1 MGDQMESLKRKKEGE
16 KMIINDSSDSNG
28 YRSLRES
35 VYSKIKKKI
44 LIGEMKPGTRI
55 VEVTLAE
62 SLGVSRTPVREAI
75 RQLEK
80 EGMVTVVEPRKGS
93 YVSDISVKDMVDI
106 LEVRAELEALAAK
119 LATSRALE
127 EEIQE
132 MEKISGMYRQAI
144 YENDT
149 ENIIKYDEMFHKK
162 IVSASGNKSLIVVS
176 ETIQD
181 MALRFRYLYY
191 DDFSRYENMPS
202 EHRHILDA
210 IRSKD
215 AEMAKEVALSH
226 VGDLKAFVIS
236 EGEHGFK
243 KV

>member
-1 MGDQMESLKRKKEGE
+1 
-16 KMIINDSSDSNG
+16 MIINGSGDNNG
-28 YRSLRES
+28 YSSLRES

-80 EGMVTVVEPRKGS
+80 EGMVTVIEPRRGS
-93 YVSDISVKDMVDI
+93 YVSDVSVKDMVDI
-106 LEVRAELEALAAK
+106 LEVRGELEALAAA
-119 LATSRALE
+119 LASERATE
-127 EEIQE
+127 EEIME
-132 MEKISGMYRQAI
+132 MEKISSLYRDAI
-144 YENDT
+144 YDNDT
-149 ENIIKYDEMFHKK
+149 ENIIKYDELFHKK
-162 IVSASGNKSLIVVS
+162 IVGASGNKSLIAVS

-202 EHRHILDA
+202 EHRHLLDA

-215 AEMAKEVALSH
+215 VNKAKEVAISH
-226 VGDLKAFVIS
+226 VANLKEFVKG
-236 EGEHGFK
+236 EGEHGFRK
-243 KV
+243 DAPVM

>member
-1 MGDQMESLKRKKEGE
+1 
-16 KMIINDSSDSNG
+16 MIINDSGDSNG
-28 YRSLRES
+28 YSSLRES
-35 VYSKIKKKI
+35 VYSKIKKRI

-80 EGMVTVVEPRKGS
+80 EGMVTVIEPRRGS
-93 YVSDISVKDMVDI
+93 YVSDVSVKDMVDI
-106 LEVRAELEALAAK
+106 LEVRGELEALAAA
-119 LATSRALE
+119 LASERATE
-127 EEIQE
+127 EEIME
-132 MEKISGMYRQAI
+132 MERISGLYREAI
-144 YENDT
+144 YDNDT
-149 ENIIKYDEMFHKK
+149 ENIIKYDELFHKK
-162 IVSASGNKSLIVVS
+162 IVGASGNKSLIAVS

-215 AEMAKEVALSH
+215 MNKAKEVAVSH
-226 VGDLKAFVIS
+226 VANLKEFVKE
-236 EGEHGFK
+236 EGEHGFRK
-243 KV
+243 EEHPMKA

>member
-1 MGDQMESLKRKKEGE
+1 
-16 KMIINDSSDSNG
+16 MIINDSNG

-44 LIGEMKPGTRI
+44 LVGDMKPGTRI
-55 VEVTLAE
+55 VEVNLAE

-80 EGMVTVVEPRKGS
+80 EGMVTVVEPRRGC
-93 YVSDISVKDMVDI
+93 YVSNVSVKDMVDI
-106 LEVRAELEALAAK
+106 LEVREELDALAAS
-119 LATSRALE
+119 LAAERAAE

-132 MEKISGMYRQAI
+132 MEKVSGLYREAI

-149 ENIIKYDEMFHKK
+149 ENIIKFDEMFHKM
-162 IVSASGNKSLIVVS
+162 IVAASGNKSLIAVS
-176 ETIQD
+176 KTIQD
-181 MALRFRYLYY
+181 MALRFRYIYY
-191 DDFSRYENMPS
+191 DNFSRYENMPF

-210 IRSKD
+210 IRAGDSEK
-215 AEMAKEVALSH
+215 AKEIAKDH
-226 VGDLKAFVIS
+226 VEKLKNFVIF

-243 KV
+243 SE

>member
-1 MGDQMESLKRKKEGE
+1 MGDQMESPKRKKEGE

-28 YRSLRES
+28 YKSLRES

-132 MEKISGMYRQAI
+132 MEKISGMYRQA
-144 YENDT
+144 
-149 ENIIKYDEMFHKK
+149 H
-162 IVSASGNKSLIVVS
+162 SGEPRTSL
-176 ETIQD
+176 
-181 MALRFRYLYY
+181 
-191 DDFSRYENMPS
+191 
-202 EHRHILDA
+202 
-210 IRSKD
+210 
-215 AEMAKEVALSH
+215 
-226 VGDLKAFVIS
+226 
-236 EGEHGFK
+236 
-243 KV
+243 

>member
-1 MGDQMESLKRKKEGE
+1 
-16 KMIINDSSDSNG
+16 MIINDSGDSNG
-28 YRSLRES
+28 YSSLRES

-62 SLGVSRTPVREAI
+62 SLGVSRTPVRESI

-80 EGMVTVVEPRKGS
+80 EGMVTVIEPRRGS
-93 YVSDISVKDMVDI
+93 YVSDVSVKDMVDI
-106 LEVRAELEALAAK
+106 LEVRGELEALAAA
-119 LATSRALE
+119 LASERATE
-127 EEIQE
+127 EEIME
-132 MEKISGMYRQAI
+132 MERISGLYREAI
-144 YENDT
+144 YDNDT
-149 ENIIKYDEMFHKK
+149 ENIIKYDELFHKK
-162 IVSASGNKSLIVVS
+162 IVGASGNKSLIAVS

-215 AEMAKEVALSH
+215 MNKAKEVAVSH
-226 VGDLKAFVIS
+226 VANLKEFVKE
-236 EGEHGFK
+236 EGEHGFRK
-243 KV
+243 EEHPMKA